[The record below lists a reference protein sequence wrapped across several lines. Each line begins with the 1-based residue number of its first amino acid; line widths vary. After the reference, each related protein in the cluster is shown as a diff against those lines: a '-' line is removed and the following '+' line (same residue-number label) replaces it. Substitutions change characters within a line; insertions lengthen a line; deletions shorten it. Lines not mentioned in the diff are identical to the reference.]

1 MKAAKLS
8 IVIPIFN
15 NAGSLELLV
24 KRVLDSVEMIDEII
38 MVDDGSMDNSW
49 YIIKELSKKYAG
61 IVKGIKFA
69 KNYSQ
74 AIATI
79 AGLTNTNS
87 DVIICI
93 SADLQDPP
101 ELIQQLVKE
110 HDLNSVDIVIAH
122 REKREEGIFTKLM
135 SYIAYYFARLECPQI
150 PRGGYDFFL
159 ISNRV
164 REILINSKNRNRF
177 PQSEILN
184 TGLPFLAIPYTRNKR
199 EIGTSGYTLTKK
211 FRVFIDII
219 LSETATINKIF
230 TKIYIFTNLIGL
242 LFYVF
247 LKILNFKID
256 ILEYGIIYLALLVNL
271 KIVNQIVSS
280 VVISRI
286 YEEQK
291 GRPLYVIQERC

>member
-1 MKAAKLS
+1 
-8 IVIPIFN
+8 
-15 NAGSLELLV
+15 
-24 KRVLDSVEMIDEII
+24 
-38 MVDDGSMDNSW
+38 
-49 YIIKELSKKYAG
+49 
-61 IVKGIKFA
+61 
-69 KNYSQ
+69 
-74 AIATI
+74 
-79 AGLTNTNS
+79 
-87 DVIICI
+87 
-93 SADLQDPP
+93 
-101 ELIQQLVKE
+101 
-110 HDLNSVDIVIAH
+110 
-122 REKREEGIFTKLM
+122 
-135 SYIAYYFARLECPQI
+135 
-150 PRGGYDFFL
+150 
-159 ISNRV
+159 
-164 REILINSKNRNRF
+164 LINSKNRNRF